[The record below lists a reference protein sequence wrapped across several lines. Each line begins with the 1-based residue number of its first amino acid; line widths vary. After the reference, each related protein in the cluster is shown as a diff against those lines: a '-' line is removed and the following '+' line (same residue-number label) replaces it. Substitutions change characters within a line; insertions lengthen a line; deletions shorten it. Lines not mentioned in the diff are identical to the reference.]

1 MHRVTRARA
10 TSELEGE
17 SFPRRDLP
25 HQHRFRAES
34 PSIEREPPV
43 AGVYSPAPKRW
54 NEAHSI
60 NFPSLSLFARCTWPH
75 CNHVGLYC
83 GQGDSALPHLQ
94 IGQWRDAATR
104 REPLHVYFG
113 NQESAAR
120 GGESFS
126 IMDGSRDRRR
136 SGTEAE
142 ERASRYYLQTNY
154 NRSLGAV

>member
-1 MHRVTRARA
+1 MN
-10 TSELEGE
+10 LFFEG
-17 SFPRRDLP
+17 LP
-25 HQHRFRAES
+25 HQHYFRVES

-60 NFPSLSLFARCTWPH
+60 NFPSLFARCTWPH

-104 REPLHVYFG
+104 REPLPVYFG

-126 IMDGSRDRRR
+126 IMDGSREVEPKWRN
-136 SGTEAE
+136 
-142 ERASRYYLQTNY
+142 ERASERADIICRQITTA
-154 NRSLGAV
+154 R